1 MAGPLATAVVFLSP
15 LGILLA
21 LGVLLPL
28 AALAMVSRRGGRVR
42 AALDLVAP
50 PRSALAIPVVAA
62 VAAGGLVGLAAAQ
75 PVVEQEAVRRVR
87 SDAEA
92 YVVFDISRSML
103 ARRSSGSETRLER
116 AKTAAERI
124 REALGSVPVGVAS
137 FTDRALPHL
146 FPTADDTVFRATVS
160 RSIGI
165 ERPPPRSTFLTQAT
179 ALDSLA
185 AIPGE
190 RFFSPTAKK
199 RLLVVL
205 TDGETEAPDVSRLAR
220 QFSRPPKVDTV
231 YVQFWGRDERVYT
244 RGVPEAQYRPD
255 PSARALLERVAEAT
269 GGSVYGEGDL
279 GAAGRKARSLLG
291 GGPTVAQGTRT
302 SRHALAP
309 YLVAVAVFPLGLL
322 LWRRER

>member
-1 MAGPLATAVVFLSP
+1 MDVVFLSP
-15 LGILLA
+15 LGLLLT
-21 LGVLLPL
+21 LGVLVPL
-28 AALAMVSRRGGRVR
+28 AALVVVSRRGGRVR
-42 AALDLVAP
+42 AALDLVAV

-62 VAAGGLVGLAAAQ
+62 VAAGGLLGLAAAQ
-75 PVVEQEAVRRVR
+75 PVVEQEAVRHVR

-103 ARRSSGSETRLER
+103 ARRSAGSVSRLAR
-116 AKTAAERI
+116 AKAAAGRI
-124 REALGSVPVGVAS
+124 RSALGGVPVGVAS

-146 FPTADDTVFRATVS
+146 FPSADETVFRATVS

-165 ERPPPRSTFLTQAT
+165 ERPPPRSTFLTLAT
-179 ALDSLA
+179 SLDSLA
-185 AIPGE
+185 AIPAE
-190 RFFSPTAKK
+190 RFFSLATKK

-205 TDGETEAPDVSRLAR
+205 TDGETEAPDVARIAR
-220 QFSRPPKVDTV
+220 QFRRPPKIDTV
-231 YVQFWGRDERVYT
+231 YVQFWRRDERVFT
-244 RGVPEAQYRPD
+244 HGVAEPQYRPD
-255 PSARALLERVAEAT
+255 PTARALLERVAAAT

-279 GAAGRKARSLLG
+279 GAASRKARALLG

-309 YLVAVAVFPLGLL
+309 YLVAAAVFPLALL